1 MTDKKR
7 AVIYAR
13 YSSEN
18 QRDASIDDQIRNC
31 TAFIERQG
39 WWLGGTYADKA
50 ISGASFL
57 RPGYQQVLHDASRGA
72 FDVVVAEALDRISR
86 DQADTATFYK
96 HLSFHGIEL
105 VTLSEGRID
114 ELHVG
119 LKGTM
124 NALFL
129 KDLAIKTR
137 RGLEGRV
144 REGRSGGGISY
155 GYALVAGDVGAR
167 RIHEAEAEVT
177 RRIFSDYAGGRGPRG
192 IARALNAEGIPGPH
206 GREWRDTAIRGHVLR
221 GTGILNNELYVGRL
235 VWNRLAYVK
244 DPSTGR
250 RRSRMN
256 AEAQVVTME
265 VPDLRIVDDRLWLA
279 VKARQSGI
287 RNSEG
292 ITRARETR
300 FWEKRRAKH
309 ILTGLVYCGYCGGR
323 FAAVGRDYL
332 ACSAARGRGT
342 CSNRSSIRRAQLE
355 ELVLDGLK
363 QRLLAPELV
372 EEFIAAVNEEI
383 NRQRRDETA
392 GRASKEQELVRV
404 GRRIATLLDAI
415 SEGLRGV
422 DLQNRLDELAQRRDA
437 LVLELA
443 APKPSKIRLHPNLGE
458 VYRRKVEELHAALR
472 DPLIHDEALEIV
484 RGLMERLIIHPAEG
498 GGFQVEL
505 IGDIAR
511 MVELGA
517 GTERKKAALDERT
530 ACSVK
535 VVAGTGFEPVTFRL

>member
-1 MTDKKR
+1 MTDRKR

-18 QRDASIDDQIRNC
+18 QRDASIDDQVRNC
-31 TAFIERQG
+31 TAFIDRQG
-39 WWLGGTYADKA
+39 WRLVDTYADRA

-57 RPGYQQVLHDASRGA
+57 RPGYQQVLHEASRGA
-72 FDVVVAEALDRISR
+72 FDVVLAEALDRVSR

-96 HLSFHGIEL
+96 HLSFHSIEL
-105 VTLSEGRID
+105 VTLAEGRVD

-155 GYALVAGDVGAR
+155 GYAVVPGDVGTR
-167 RIHEAEAEVT
+167 RVVEAEAEVV
-177 RRIFSDYAGGRGPRG
+177 RRIFRDYAGGRSPRA

-206 GREWRDTAIRGHVLR
+206 GREWRDTAIRGHLLR

-244 DPSTGR
+244 DPGTGR

-256 AEAQVVTME
+256 AEAQVVTRE
-265 VPDLRIVDDRLWLA
+265 VPDLRIVDDGLWQA
-279 VKARQSGI
+279 AKARQSSI

-292 ITRARETR
+292 VSRARETR

-309 ILTGLVYCGYCGGR
+309 ILTGLVFCGSCGGR
-323 FAAVGRDYL
+323 LAAVGRDYL

-342 CSNRSSIRRAQLE
+342 CSNRSSIRREHLE
-355 ELVLDGLK
+355 GLVLHSLK

-372 EEFIAAVNEEI
+372 EEFVVAINEET

-392 GRASKEQELVRV
+392 GRAIKE
-404 GRRIATLLDAI
+404 
-415 SEGLRGV
+415 
-422 DLQNRLDELAQRRDA
+422 
-437 LVLELA
+437 LEL
-443 APKPSKIRLHPNLGE
+443 
-458 VYRRKVEELHAALR
+458 
-472 DPLIHDEALEIV
+472 
-484 RGLMERLIIHPAEG
+484 
-498 GGFQVEL
+498 
-505 IGDIAR
+505 
-511 MVELGA
+511 
-517 GTERKKAALDERT
+517 
-530 ACSVK
+530 
-535 VVAGTGFEPVTFRL
+535 